1 MIPLNN
7 LSQERQGLEIMAESL
22 VFRAMKIARS
32 IFMLV
37 NNIGFMQCGN
47 KYSQPKLSEQNTGFD
62 VSKDKNPKPQ
72 FPMRTLA
79 TTILSVIMA
88 TTLKSQP
95 IFEPLPYSYDA
106 LEVFIDK
113 TTMEIHYDRHHRA
126 YFQNFLKAI
135 ADEKVPGLSMEQIF
149 ANMSQYS
156 ATMRNNGGGH
166 YNHTLFWKIMSPNGG
181 GKPEGELLRSLE
193 KAFGSYEQFV
203 QQFEKAAMG
212 RFGSGW
218 AWLSVDA
225 QGNLFISSTPNQDN
239 PLMNVAE
246 QRGIPILGLDV
257 WEHAY
262 YLRYQNRRAEYVA
275 NFWKVVN
282 WKQVDD
288 NYRKAI
294 DQIKK

>member
-1 MIPLNN
+1 
-7 LSQERQGLEIMAESL
+7 
-22 VFRAMKIARS
+22 
-32 IFMLV
+32 
-37 NNIGFMQCGN
+37 
-47 KYSQPKLSEQNTGFD
+47 
-62 VSKDKNPKPQ
+62 
-72 FPMRTLA
+72 MRTIA

-95 IFEPLPYSYDA
+95 TFEPLPYSYDA

-113 TTMEIHYDRHHRA
+113 TTMEIHYDRHHRT

-135 ADEKVPGLSMEQIF
+135 SDEKVPGLSIEQIF
-149 ANMSQYS
+149 ENMSQYS
-156 ATMRNNGGGH
+156 AAIRNNGGGH

-181 GKPEGELLRSLE
+181 GKPEGELLRSIE
-193 KAFGSYEQFV
+193 KTFGSYEQFV
-203 QQFEKAAMG
+203 QQFEKATMG
-212 RFGSGW
+212 HFGSGW
-218 AWLSVDA
+218 VWLSVDA

-239 PLMNVAE
+239 PLMNVVE

-288 NYRKAI
+288 NYHKALQ
-294 DQIKK
+294 QIIK